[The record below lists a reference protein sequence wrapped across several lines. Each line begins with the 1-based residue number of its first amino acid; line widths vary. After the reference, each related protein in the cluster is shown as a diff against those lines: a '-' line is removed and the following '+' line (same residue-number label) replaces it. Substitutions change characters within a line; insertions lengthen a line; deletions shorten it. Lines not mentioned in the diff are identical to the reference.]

1 MELIFVTEARFV
13 KNRLGEYYA
22 DSSFNYEL
30 WNRYLESFS
39 KIAIMARVKRD
50 DDFTANSSLL
60 SSGKNVSFIE
70 LPYYIGPLLYFL
82 NLRKL
87 KKVIKQTINKS
98 NAIFI
103 CRVPGNIGDLAIKCL
118 INKKK
123 NYGLEVVGDPWDV
136 FARGSIKHPLRSYFR
151 KISYNSLIYN
161 VKNASAVLYVTNETL
176 QKKYPVRSNT
186 FEISASNVNIED
198 SSIAVVP
205 KSHSFKNE
213 YQIIS
218 IGSLAQMYKSPDILI
233 NSIRILKNKGI
244 NCNLTWLGGG
254 DFKEDMEFFAKE
266 LKMDNHITFVGNV
279 DKIKVREYLIQ
290 SDIFVLASRTEGLPR
305 AIIEAMSVGLPCVAT
320 TVGGIPE
327 LLNNAVL
334 VPKDNAEA
342 IAEKIKKLI
351 EIPEFYNEQASLNL
365 MRSHNY
371 KNSVLRDK
379 RKQFYQYLINLRN

>member
-1 MELIFVTEARFV
+1 MELVFVTEARFV
-13 KNRLGEYYA
+13 KNRLGDYYA

-50 DDFTANSSLL
+50 DDFRANSSLL

-70 LPYYIGPLLYFL
+70 LPYYIGPLQYFL

-98 NAIFI
+98 NATFI
-103 CRVPGNIGDLAIKCL
+103 CRVPGNIGDLAIRCL
-118 INKKK
+118 INKNK

-136 FARGSIKHPLRSYFR
+136 FARGSIKHPLRSYLR

-161 VKNASAVLYVTNETL
+161 VQNASAVLYVTNETL

-186 FEISASNVNIED
+186 FEISASNVNIDD
-198 SSIAVVP
+198 SLIAVDP

-233 NSIRILKNKGI
+233 KSIRMLKNKGI
-244 NCNLTWLGGG
+244 NCKLIWLGDG

-266 LKMDNHITFVGNV
+266 LNLDNDITFLGNV

-305 AIIEAMSVGLPCVAT
+305 AIIEAMSVGLPCIAT

-327 LLNNAVL
+327 LLDNAVL
-334 VPKDNAEA
+334 VPKDNADA
-342 IAEKIKKLI
+342 MAEKIKKLI

-365 MRSHNY
+365 RRSHNY